1 MMSSTSASY
10 IYGVGNSL
18 YLRNHDSIVNFGRHS
33 TVGVKPGICVAGKIL
48 LLTGTVALSS
58 VCATRAKNKSD

>member
-1 MMSSTSASY
+1 MQSTSASY

-33 TVGVKPGICVAGKIL
+33 TVGVKPGICVAGKNII
-48 LLTGTVALSS
+48 VDRNS
-58 VCATRAKNKSD
+58 CIN